1 MPTMPSYAPPM
12 AQPGYAQQPGSLQ
25 QQWAPPFTGSWPQQ
39 GKGKGKGGEGK
50 GKGKGK
56 GGRSTPLDSPMRSNC
71 PYLRG
76 PFAPQNERFDNPVTC
91 SHCASVGTTANH
103 SGSWECDL
111 HWWTPR
117 SKFNRREIDRWGN
130 PLAGGAAMPGL
141 QQLMPPPPPPQQ

>member
-1 MPTMPSYAPPM
+1 MHFTERDDIDLLSPYAPDKS
-12 AQPGYAQQPGSLQ
+12 AEFEVDVRVA
-25 QQWAPPFTGSWPQQ
+25 
-39 GKGKGKGGEGK
+39 GEGK
-50 GKGKGK
+50 GKGEGK

-130 PLAGGAAMPGL
+130 PMAGGAAMPGL
-141 QQLMPPPPPPQQ
+141 PQLGPPPPPPQQ